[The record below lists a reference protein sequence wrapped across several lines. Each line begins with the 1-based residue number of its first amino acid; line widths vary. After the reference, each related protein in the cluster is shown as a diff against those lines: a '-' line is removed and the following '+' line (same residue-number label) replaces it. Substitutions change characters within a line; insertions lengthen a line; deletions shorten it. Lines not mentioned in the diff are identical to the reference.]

1 MLNIKDLYATHKEII
16 LADQYGKQLIMFWVG
31 FMGDSVIFHVYKDGS
46 LCHDARDRLNLEEA
60 VELFNRTYSQKEL
73 QSSEFY
79 GEVYK

>member
-46 LCHDARDRLNLEEA
+46 LCHDARDRLNLEQA
-60 VELFNRTYSQKEL
+60 VELFNQKPNHEL
-73 QSSEFY
+73 IQEFY
-79 GEVYK
+79 RAVYK